1 MNPYFGFIFL
11 HLFVTFNVQCDEQ
24 EVIRVNKFS
33 RELKNSY
40 QYTRINLT
48 ETQAALYKRIKATK
62 LIINPYNNLFINQS
76 EMLFI
81 INSSKIL
88 FFLIY

>member
-1 MNPYFGFIFL
+1 MNPYFGFIFW
-11 HLFVTFNVQCDEQ
+11 HLFVTFNIKCSEH

-33 RELKNSY
+33 RDLKNTH
-40 QYTRINLT
+40 QYIKMNLT

-76 EMLFI
+76 E
-81 INSSKIL
+81 IL
-88 FFLIY
+88 FSSTRLKFNFPRF

>member
-11 HLFVTFNVQCDEQ
+11 HLFVTFNVECNEQ
-24 EVIRVNKFS
+24 EVSRVNNFS
-33 RELKNSY
+33 RELKNTY
-40 QYTRINLT
+40 QYITLNVT

-76 EMLFI
+76 EMFFI

-88 FFLIY
+88 IFLIY